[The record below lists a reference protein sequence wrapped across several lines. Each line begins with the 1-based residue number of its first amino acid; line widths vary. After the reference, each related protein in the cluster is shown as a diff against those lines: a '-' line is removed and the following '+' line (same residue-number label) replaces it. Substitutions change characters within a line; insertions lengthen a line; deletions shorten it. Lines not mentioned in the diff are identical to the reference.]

1 MKRRIFY
8 IIPLI
13 AMLFAVLSCAEKQ
26 EDDIIVPEP
35 FNRLM
40 PDEYFESYVL
50 KRKISY
56 AVLLPEGYDTSS
68 VTYPVIYL
76 LHGFGDDR
84 SAWYNGGNIKHY
96 IDYYRELIGDV
107 ILVMPEAGNSYWVN
121 RYNGQYPVMD
131 MLVNE
136 LTNVID
142 TSFRTIKN
150 KNARAVMGYSMGGY
164 GALVTVAKNPSVFNT
179 CVSLS
184 MSFRTDTQYMAEPQE
199 IFDNQWG
206 SVFGGRG
213 KAGNERITPYFK
225 EYSPFHFFKD
235 PEDPSHSG
243 QNYYL
248 ACGNMEETLDITNEE
263 LHLLMNDNEIAHIYS
278 TGNGGHNWTYWHKEL
293 ATALEFIGNSFG
305 DNKR

>member
-1 MKRRIFY
+1 MKRRIIN

-13 AMLFAVLSCAEKQ
+13 LVLASLLSCTDKH
-26 EDDIIVPEP
+26 EDNIIVPGP

-40 PDEYFESYVL
+40 PDESFESKIL
-50 KRKISY
+50 KKKISY
-56 AVLLPEGYDTSS
+56 AVLLPKGYDTSGVS
-68 VTYPVIYL
+68 YPVIYL

-84 SAWYNGGNIKHY
+84 SAWHKGGNIKHY
-96 IDYYRELIGDV
+96 IDYYRDLVGDV

-142 TSFRTIKN
+142 TGLRTIKD
-150 KNARAVMGYSMGGY
+150 KHARAVMGYSMGGY
-164 GALVTVAKNPSVFNT
+164 GALVTVAKNPSVFFT

-184 MSFRTDTQYMAEPQE
+184 MSFRTDSQYIAEPQE

-213 KAGNERITPYFK
+213 KAGNERLTPYFM
-225 EYSPFHFFKD
+225 EYSPFHFFND
-235 PEDPSHSG
+235 TGDPSQSG

-263 LHLLMNDNEIAHIYS
+263 LHLLMNDKEIAHIYS
-278 TGNGGHNWTYWHKEL
+278 TGNGGHNWTYWHMEL
-293 ATALEFIGNSFG
+293 SSALEFIGNSFG
-305 DNKR
+305 ENKR